1 MTASSPTNQ
10 KEDDIVGDL
19 FEQQSSVKLLSHE
32 AANMTFIRFE
42 LPVKCGGHAFLRRS
56 YASFY

>member
-1 MTASSPTNQ
+1 MASVPTNQ
-10 KEDDIVGDL
+10 QEDDIVGDL
-19 FEQQSSVKLLSHE
+19 IRQQSSVEE
-32 AANMTFIRFE
+32 AAKSCGGQYDVRFE